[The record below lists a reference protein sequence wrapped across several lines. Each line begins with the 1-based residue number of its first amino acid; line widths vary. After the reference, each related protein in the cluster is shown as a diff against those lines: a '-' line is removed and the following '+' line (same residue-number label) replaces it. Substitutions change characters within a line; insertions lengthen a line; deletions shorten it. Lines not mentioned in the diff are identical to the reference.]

1 MDDAR
6 PSNWT
11 TSGILLPARLLS
23 PPVHWTGLDKYLLK
37 TKHTAPTRKFKQQQR
52 KRVTA
57 AQDGL
62 LYKTYT
68 LRLGLQREA
77 MGLLLV
83 TDKIIRLATSSRK
96 LKYVTQSR
104 AVGGGAGGAPSR
116 MSSGEQTDR

>member
-11 TSGILLPARLLS
+11 TSGILLPARLPS

-83 TDKIIRLATSSRK
+83 TDKIIRLPTSSRK

-104 AVGGGAGGAPSR
+104 KEEEEHPQRCQAGNR
-116 MSSGEQTDR
+116 QTDS